1 MTDPTNRT
9 AELKILDLPNP
20 CCCGEVGVVWKGRGR
35 EVVSFHYTGGEA
47 LSKTVSGVRVRSA
60 HHGACVNSSGVVVI
74 VIGDGGGG
82 SSTGVIAS

>member
-47 LSKTVSGVRVRSA
+47 LSKTV
-60 HHGACVNSSGVVVI
+60 
-74 VIGDGGGG
+74 
-82 SSTGVIAS
+82 